1 MAGADDL
8 GGEDSPKRAP
18 RASKGSGSNG
28 APGGNVVNAERLR
41 RQGDQIREIERLMWG
56 ARAFAEGDD
65 SEAGTD

>member
-18 RASKGSGSNG
+18 RASRGSGPDG

-41 RQGDQIREIERLMWG
+41 RQGDRIREIERLMWG

-65 SEAGTD
+65 PDNRTD